1 MGKSTINGSCP
12 IAMLNYQRVGSNDLM
27 NNHCEALIAHPCSSS
42 FEDASQFPDAKSRQ
56 QCLQAMACDPAP
68 KAKSNHV
75 PSLTHIYP

>member
-1 MGKSTINGSCP
+1 
-12 IAMLNYQRVGSNDLM
+12 M

-75 PSLTHIYP
+75 PSLTHIYPRYPTIIENMWKYLETKFQQ